1 MRVAAA
7 LIALVLFVAIV
18 SGGILYTFN
27 QTRVYQAAGTL
38 EIIDP
43 SPVPS
48 LQLEDLIDDTV
59 LPTSSWRHTSTANSL
74 SKSMAT

>member
-1 MRVAAA
+1 MRIAAA
-7 LIALVLFVAIV
+7 LVALLLFVVII

-27 QTRVYQAAGTL
+27 QTRVYQAVGTL

-59 LPTSSWRHTSTANSL
+59 LPTS
-74 SKSMAT
+74 